1 MARKPRFNLPGIPQH
16 VIQRGNNREPCFYS
30 KDDYCHYLQIL
41 EDAAAKNCC
50 AIHAYVLMTN
60 HVHLLVTPFNEFG
73 VSHMMQDIGRKYVR
87 YINHQYKR
95 SGTLW
100 EGRYKASL
108 IDSNNY
114 LLTCMRYIELNP
126 VRALMVEHPSQY
138 PWSSYRA
145 NAVDE
150 LSSFVRS
157 HPVYELLASNNE
169 SRRYR
174 YRELF
179 SNHIDYDQLHNIRQ
193 TLNQEMVLGR
203 DDFKLKVEQMTHRQ
217 VESKTSGRPKVSEE
231 QGMYCL
237 M

>member
-30 KDDYCHYLQIL
+30 KDDYYHYLHIL
-41 EDAAAKNCC
+41 EDAADKNDC
-50 AIHAYVLMTN
+50 AVHAYVLMTN
-60 HVHLLVTPFNEFG
+60 HVHLLVTPFKEFG

-87 YINHQYKR
+87 YINRQYKR

-138 PWSSYRA
+138 QWSSYRV

-150 LSSFVRS
+150 LSSFIS
-157 HPVYELLASNNE
+157 YHPVYELLASDNE
-169 SRRYR
+169 PRQYR

-179 SNHIDYDQLHNIRQ
+179 GNNIDYDQLHNIRQ

-203 DDFKLKVEQMTHRQ
+203 DDFKLKIEQMTHRQ
-217 VESKTSGRPKVSEE
+217 VESKAAGRPKVREE
-231 QGMYCL
+231 RGMYCL
-237 M
+237 L